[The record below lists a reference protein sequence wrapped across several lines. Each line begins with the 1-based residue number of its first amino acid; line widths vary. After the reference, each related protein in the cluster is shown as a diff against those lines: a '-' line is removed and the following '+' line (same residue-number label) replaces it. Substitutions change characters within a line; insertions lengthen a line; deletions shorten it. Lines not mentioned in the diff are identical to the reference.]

1 MSKQIEITSHTA
13 FSYNSFCEG
22 IYTFNKTIYCG
33 NNEYINTLIS
43 VKAGQIKI
51 YETNMRYSVN
61 EAYSFCRKS
70 CIAHQLNS
78 IKFHKH

>member
-33 NNEYINTLIS
+33 NNEYMNTLIS
-43 VKAGQIKI
+43 VNKK
-51 YETNMRYSVN
+51 VV
-61 EAYSFCRKS
+61 
-70 CIAHQLNS
+70 
-78 IKFHKH
+78 